1 MLSWG
6 QVGNFGLETRHRQP
20 FGHGNKASTRVS
32 RARGGSFIPG
42 PSLRK
47 ADTFPGSGPTTKSSS
62 LREREAI
69 NMSCP
74 VFVPFHSAIKMLQL
88 TPDMSFSSAEGV
100 NKGN

>member
-1 MLSWG
+1 MG
-6 QVGNFGLETRHRQP
+6 TKP
-20 FGHGNKASTRVS
+20 AHGSAEQG
-32 RARGGSFIPG
+32 GGSFIPG